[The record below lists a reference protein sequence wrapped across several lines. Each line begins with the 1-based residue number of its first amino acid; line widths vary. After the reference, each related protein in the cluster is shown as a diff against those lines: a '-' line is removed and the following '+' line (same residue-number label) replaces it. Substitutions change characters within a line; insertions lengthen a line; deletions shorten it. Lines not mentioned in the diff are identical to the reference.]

1 MLING
6 VGVHSPAIII
16 VSFIPLFFIATAYK
30 AMNKVDPD
38 CGTTFS
44 WVTRAMSP
52 SLGLLIGWTVI
63 FSDIVVNANQAQIA
77 GSYGFQ
83 LFGLNNAASNTLDV
97 IILGVIF
104 IILLT
109 WICWRGI
116 ELSARPSSSCSAS
129 RCRCWSSSRW
139 SR

>member
-1 MLING
+1 
-6 VGVHSPAIII
+6 
-16 VSFIPLFFIATAYK
+16 
-30 AMNKVDPD
+30 MNEVDPD

-83 LFGLNNAASNTLDV
+83 LFGLDNAAANNTLDV
-97 IILGVIF
+97 VILGVDLHRRAHLD
-104 IILLT
+104 LL
-109 WICWRGI
+109 
-116 ELSARPSSSCSAS
+116 ARAS
-129 RCRCWSSSRW
+129 NCRP
-139 SR
+139 